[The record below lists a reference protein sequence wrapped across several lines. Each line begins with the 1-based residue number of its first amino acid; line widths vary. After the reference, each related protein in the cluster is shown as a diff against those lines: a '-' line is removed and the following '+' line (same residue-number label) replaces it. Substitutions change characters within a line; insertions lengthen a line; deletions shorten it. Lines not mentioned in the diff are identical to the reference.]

1 MNALPLFIL
10 NKMNQLTIFLKINQI
25 FKHQIIKRKRVTGKL
40 MMTIIKKMM
49 NNNKQTEWMSIQ
61 VMVAN
66 KILLP
71 LMIRIRYKK
80 IKIITMMIR
89 IMKQI
94 EILKINL
101 KIQILR
107 KRLLCHIT
115 VHLFQNQLLLYNN
128 SIVMMFQLRL
138 LAKLL

>member
-10 NKMNQLTIFLKINQI
+10 NKMNQLTILLKINQI

-66 KILLP
+66 KILIP

>member
-10 NKMNQLTIFLKINQI
+10 NKMNQLTIFLIINQI
-25 FKHQIIKRKRVTGKL
+25 FQHQIIKRKRVTGKL

>member
-10 NKMNQLTIFLKINQI
+10 NKMNQLTIFLIINQI
-25 FKHQIIKRKRVTGKL
+25 FQHQIIKRKRVTGKL

-49 NNNKQTEWMSIQ
+49 NYNKQTEWMSIQ

-66 KILLP
+66 KILIP

-128 SIVMMFQLRL
+128 SIVMMFQLHL

>member
-10 NKMNQLTIFLKINQI
+10 NKMNQLTIFLIINQI
-25 FKHQIIKRKRVTGKL
+25 FQHQIIKRKRVTGKL

-89 IMKQI
+89 IMKKI